1 MLLFRI
7 IFQNVSDAKQPFE
20 EITIA
25 FQFQWLADRMIF
37 FDNVLEEYRIK
48 DGYSDEILKAKVEL
62 LKIHASTLTEN
73 KKEYEDELAFLKFS
87 FVMHVIFIA
96 RTQ

>member
-25 FQFQWLADRMIF
+25 FQFQWLADRMNF
-37 FDNVLEEYRIK
+37 FDNVLEQYSNE
-48 DGYSDEILKAKVEL
+48 DSYSDGILEAK
-62 LKIHASTLTEN
+62 S
-73 KKEYEDELAFLKFS
+73 
-87 FVMHVIFIA
+87 
-96 RTQ
+96 